1 MLAVGVVHLCT
12 LHSIVCWVVVR
23 SSLAYFFFCVVL
35 VCVCVCVCVCVYMY
49 VYVTLTLMDIHV
61 IVLQFHFSLFFN
73 FTFYFFILA
82 LIVGSGIGS
91 DVCMFLPEIVADPA
105 AYISSSSWEPV
116 SQTHVRLGLLPA
128 CLLDGGG
135 SNGNATRKGMNL
147 TFLNFVNVR
156 STSLPWSQ
164 NIKSNL
170 SSLLQDLST
179 VEQAATP
186 GCFWSS
192 STTEYARVNPKWP
205 TFSLAPLVPG
215 SKQYLDMNRTAPVD
229 DSNFRQQD
237 IHIKRTLTSIQSH
250 LNMTRVAEK
259 IDKLQDVMTSIV
271 AMDKQVSYM
280 QAFVRPTT
288 DLIEK
293 CGVVKNSLQKF
304 KKVTCEKV
312 RPMLLLMGLTLII
325 LFVLALP
332 IAVSILLIQRRWGA
346 HGPIPVSHPM
356 PSTQHRLKSSHFGHI
371 NDVHP
376 PHPLE
381 VMDKKEEKEVE
392 DDEMVTS
399 IEMKENPMG
408 EKKRSSIVHD
418 LHGPMKET
426 SWM

>member
-1 MLAVGVVHLCT
+1 MESFIL
-12 LHSIVCWVVVR
+12 
-23 SSLAYFFFCVVL
+23 Y
-35 VCVCVCVCVCVYMY
+35 
-49 VYVTLTLMDIHV
+49 
-61 IVLQFHFSLFFN
+61 SLFFN

-105 AYISSSSWEPV
+105 AYILSSSREPV
-116 SQTHVRLGLLPA
+116 SQTNVRLGLLPA

-135 SNGNATRKGMNL
+135 FNGNATRKGMNL

-205 TFSLAPLVPG
+205 TFSLAPLVLG

-288 DLIEK
+288 DLIKK

-312 RPMLLLMGLTLII
+312 RPMLLLMGLTLMI

-381 VMDKKEEKEVE
+381 VMDKNEEKEVE